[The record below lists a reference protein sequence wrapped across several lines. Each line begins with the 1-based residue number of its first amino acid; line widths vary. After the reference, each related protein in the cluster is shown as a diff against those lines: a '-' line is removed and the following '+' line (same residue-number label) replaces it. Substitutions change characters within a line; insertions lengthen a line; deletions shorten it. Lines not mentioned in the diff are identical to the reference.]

1 MVILSLRPN
10 SGAARIGFRPGDVI
24 QQVGG
29 DKIERVSEL
38 EAVLKQR
45 QRAWLVVIKRGG
57 QTIRLQLAG

>member
-1 MVILSLRPN
+1 
-10 SGAARIGFRPGDVI
+10 
-24 QQVGG
+24 
-29 DKIERVSEL
+29 VSEL